1 MNTQVV
7 ALFYRTKT
15 MQTFFKQL
23 LLLCLLAPLGVTWAQ
38 SSGLSSPHSTSKS
51 QIGKV
56 DLVVVNKSEASMLL
70 MRQGKV
76 LRRYK
81 IALGDRPV
89 GHKLQEG
96 DQRTPEG
103 RYILDYKKADSAYYR
118 AIHISYPNDE
128 DKLRAAALGIN
139 PGGQIMIHGQNPN
152 SSLTPDEAQRLNW
165 TDGCIAIKN
174 EEIDEL
180 WRAVDTGTPIEI
192 WP

>member
-1 MNTQVV
+1 
-7 ALFYRTKT
+7 
-15 MQTFFKQL
+15 MQTLFKQF
-23 LLLCLLAPLGVTWAQ
+23 LLCALLINTSLTWAASSQQ
-38 SSGLSSPHSTSKS
+38 SVSFAHTTDHSISTSAG

-56 DLVVVNKSEASMLL
+56 DLVIVNKSQASMQL
-70 MRQGKV
+70 MRNGKV
-76 LRRYK
+76 LRRYT
-81 IALGDRPV
+81 IAMGDRPT

-118 AIHISYPNDE
+118 AIHISYPNEE
-128 DKLRAAALGIN
+128 DRLRAAALGID

-165 TDGCIAIKN
+165 TDGCIALKN
-174 EEIDEL
+174 HEIDEL
-180 WRAVDTGTPIEI
+180 WQAIETGTPIEI